1 MDTPPKLR
9 APLPVM
15 GPGMD
20 LHTEEDKSAPLVLS
34 FLFIQILYL
43 CTSHCSHA
51 DNCRCRT
58 AAFQLKMLRMSFNVF
73 SGLNS
78 FFGHKNLT
86 MLQAP
91 EYSART
97 HDVKM
102 HRHFAPEI
110 QKRQVHKITVLKKNK

>member
-1 MDTPPKLR
+1 
-9 APLPVM
+9 M
-15 GPGMD
+15 GPGTD

-58 AAFQLKMLRMSFNVF
+58 AAFQLKMLRIFFNVYY
-73 SGLNS
+73 SHNS
-78 FFGHKNLT
+78 FFGRKNLSV
-86 MLQAP
+86 LQAP
-91 EYSART
+91 EYSSQT
-97 HDVKM
+97 HGVKM

-110 QKRQVHKITVLKKNK
+110 QKRQVHKITVLKKK